1 MTPSSPLN
9 CPCGSTRPLADCCQP
24 YHQGKLLPATPEAL
38 MRSRYSAFALGL
50 TDYLL
55 HSWHAST
62 RPAHLEPDAQTD
74 WKALSI
80 LEAPAPA
87 SHQGRVHFQAFFRE
101 RNRWQVLEETSRFVF
116 EGERW
121 WYLDGTPSIERLK
134 PGRNDP
140 CLCGS
145 GRKIKQCCGV

>member
-1 MTPSSPLN
+1 
-9 CPCGSTRPLADCCQP
+9 
-24 YHQGKLLPATPEAL
+24 
-38 MRSRYSAFALGL
+38 MRSRYSAFALLL

-55 HSWHAST
+55 ATWHTST
-62 RPAHLEPDAQTD
+62 RPMYLAPDLKTD

-80 LEAPAPA
+80 LDAPVP
-87 SHQGRVHFQAFFRE
+87 QGHHGKVHFQAFFRE
-101 RNRWQVLEETSRFVF
+101 QNRWQVLEETSRFVF
-116 EGERW
+116 ENGRW